1 MILGITKRGQLVLFI
16 VAITIISHL
25 GIVANPGFYSHDEW
39 DKFDHVHARGLLDF
53 IEAYGRVIPG
63 TEFGFPVRPLGFIQ
77 QGISSIWMQTAP
89 LISHFFDVLLHAM
102 IAIVIF
108 LALSAIGSG
117 LGMPLAASLI
127 FTVSPL
133 ATTATGWPAASF
145 DQWYVLFVCLTCWI
159 AYKCV
164 ASSIT
169 PLRALGL
176 FASAGGAILSK
187 ETAVILPAAVVLT
200 MSIAFMLKPKERA
213 FPFASAALVLVLVTL
228 PLAAY
233 LAVRWPALQATLAGH
248 SHAAYTPSL
257 GSIRQNLVAYFVFP
271 FLPSK
276 SEMAAPLMASAI
288 AVSLAAALHL
298 LLIVGV
304 WFYAGYRYAV
314 IYILAYIMF
323 IAPVLTLSQ
332 PAAHYIYGSAV
343 PQAIA
348 LGFVLHRS
356 WQKQHRAVWLAGAV
370 GMLVMIAHMLM
381 IQQRLYRDGVCQA
394 AFFVSLD
401 ARLSAELSQQAQL
414 VIISPERKSRP
425 WVGQRALHD
434 RVRFSGEQGHPL
446 VLFEGD
452 PKIAASTVPE
462 PLRLTMDPLCRVR

>member
-1 MILGITKRGQLVLFI
+1 MILGATKRGQLVLLL

-53 IEAYGRVIPG
+53 IGAYGRVIAG
-63 TEFGFPVRPLGFIQ
+63 AEFGFPVRPLGFIQ

-89 LISHFFDVLLHAM
+89 VIPHLFDVLLHAT

-108 LALSAIGSG
+108 LALSGIASG
-117 LGMPLAASLI
+117 PGMPLVASLV
-127 FTVSPL
+127 FTLSPL
-133 ATTATGWPAASF
+133 TTAATGWPAASF

-164 ASSIT
+164 ASSVT

-176 FASAGGAILSK
+176 LASAGGAILSK

-200 MSIAFMLKPKERA
+200 MSIAFMLKPRDRA
-213 FPFASAALVLVLVTL
+213 FPFASAALVIVLVTL

-233 LAVRWPALQATLAGH
+233 LTVRWPALQATLAGR

-257 GSIRQNLVAYFVFP
+257 GSIRENLLAYFVFP

-276 SEMAAPLMASAI
+276 GEMAAPVMANTI

-298 LLIVGV
+298 LLIAGV
-304 WFYAGYRYAV
+304 WLYAGFRYAV

-356 WQKQHRAVWLAGAV
+356 WQLKHRAVWLAGAV
-370 GMLVMIAHMLM
+370 GLLVMITHMLL
-381 IQQRLYRDGVCQA
+381 IQQRLYRDGVCQT
-394 AFFVSLD
+394 AFFTSLD
-401 ARLSAELSQQAQL
+401 ARLSAQPNPQAQL
-414 VIISPERKSRP
+414 VVISPEPKSRP
-425 WVGQRALHD
+425 WVGRRALHD
-434 RVRFSGEQGHPL
+434 RVRFSGREGHPL
-446 VLFEGD
+446 VLFQGD
-452 PKIAASTVPE
+452 PRVATSTVAE
-462 PLRLTMDPLCRVR
+462 PLRLTMGPLCRVR